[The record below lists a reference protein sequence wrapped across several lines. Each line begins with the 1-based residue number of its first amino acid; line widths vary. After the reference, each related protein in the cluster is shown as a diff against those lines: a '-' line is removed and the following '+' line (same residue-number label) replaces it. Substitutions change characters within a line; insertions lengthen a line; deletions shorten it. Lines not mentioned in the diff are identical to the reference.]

1 MSSKKG
7 EDASKAMKRRAT
19 SGGDDLVPRN
29 SKGGVLVT
37 EEELKAAFDFF
48 DNMPAKEYRFLMN
61 NKSEMTLEDLKELLL
76 ENEVKNFDP
85 VAEAFKVYDPD
96 GTGFVDSNVL
106 RSIFENLGFGEIT
119 DDDLTILTE
128 TGDVDGDGKISLMDF
143 RKMLD
148 FNKQNP
154 EPEPSPSRA
163 RRRGRRG
170 GGRGPEPGAAEAGA
184 AFADGILARAEENS
198 RGGAGAEREA
208 ESKWRALG
216 AGAKLG
222 DGSADDAAAPAAPA
236 ADDVGEPLDV
246 RVTFFA
252 DGFTVEE
259 DPNGAAAPLAE
270 PAPRR
275 AGIATLRDGA
285 PAARRPRFE
294 PPPCGPSTRPTR

>member
-48 DNMPAKEYRFLMN
+48 DVDSSGKITLGNLRKRLGVFYKNMPAKEYRFLMN

-154 EPEPSPSRA
+154 EQPQS
-163 RRRGRRG
+163 
-170 GGRGPEPGAAEAGA
+170 
-184 AFADGILARAEENS
+184 
-198 RGGAGAEREA
+198 EA
-208 ESKWRALG
+208 EPES
-216 AGAKLG
+216 
-222 DGSADDAAAPAAPA
+222 
-236 ADDVGEPLDV
+236 
-246 RVTFFA
+246 
-252 DGFTVEE
+252 
-259 DPNGAAAPLAE
+259 
-270 PAPRR
+270 
-275 AGIATLRDGA
+275 
-285 PAARRPRFE
+285 
-294 PPPCGPSTRPTR
+294 